1 MQPHPATATATAP
14 APRAAVHPAIA
25 DTLPAQIVIVLTELF
40 GTDLR
45 QWHFLIDLFCD
56 TVMQDLA
63 DLEVAIARGAA
74 ADVATAAHRIAGS
87 ARMLGHGA
95 IGDAAHAME
104 RIALS
109 DDNGRAHP
117 ADLQHAF
124 VGLRMQIDTFRRH
137 ACRCAWPDAGAP
149 G

>member
-1 MQPHPATATATAP
+1 MQPHPATAIAP

-63 DLEVAIARGAA
+63 DLEVAIARGA
-74 ADVATAAHRIAGS
+74 
-87 ARMLGHGA
+87 L
-95 IGDAAHAME
+95 
-104 RIALS
+104 
-109 DDNGRAHP
+109 
-117 ADLQHAF
+117 
-124 VGLRMQIDTFRRH
+124 
-137 ACRCAWPDAGAP
+137 
-149 G
+149 

>member
-1 MQPHPATATATAP
+1 MQPHPATATAP

-63 DLEVAIARGAA
+63 
-74 ADVATAAHRIAGS
+74 T
-87 ARMLGHGA
+87 
-95 IGDAAHAME
+95 
-104 RIALS
+104 LS
-109 DDNGRAHP
+109 R
-117 ADLQHAF
+117 
-124 VGLRMQIDTFRRH
+124 DTSNTNTVL
-137 ACRCAWPDAGAP
+137 D
-149 G
+149 

>member
-1 MQPHPATATATAP
+1 MQPHPATAIAP

-63 DLEVAIARGAA
+63 DLEVAIARGATSSTPSS
-74 ADVATAAHRIAGS
+74 VC
-87 ARMLGHGA
+87 
-95 IGDAAHAME
+95 
-104 RIALS
+104 
-109 DDNGRAHP
+109 
-117 ADLQHAF
+117 
-124 VGLRMQIDTFRRH
+124 
-137 ACRCAWPDAGAP
+137 ACRSTRSAGTRAAARGRTPAP
-149 G
+149 PASPLPRARPCGG